1 MGGSKLYGGGGTAKA
16 RYAQLREQLDDLAEM
31 RRQVDDSEMP
41 EDLRQIIL
49 NLRQILRE
57 EGFSEEMIDETR
69 GLEAP

>member
-1 MGGSKLYGGGGTAKA
+1 M
-16 RYAQLREQLDDLAEM
+16 DDLAEM